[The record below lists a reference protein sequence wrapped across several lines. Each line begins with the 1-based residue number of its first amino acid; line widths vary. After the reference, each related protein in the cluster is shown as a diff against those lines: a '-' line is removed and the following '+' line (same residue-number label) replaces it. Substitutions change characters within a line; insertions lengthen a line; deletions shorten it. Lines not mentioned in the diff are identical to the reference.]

1 MGDGS
6 DALSRTMRFLETDN
20 GQRLAI
26 ALFSVVATAV
36 LVALPGTAAAYALG
50 LPYMFFVPGFAVVRL
65 FFWKGTGL
73 EARFVLSLG
82 ISILVII
89 FLGLFLVLTP
99 IGLDSNTTRASLIVF
114 SLAAVAAE
122 TFKARMAKPEPEPKG
137 TAKGKGGPKD
147 EEIEPFK
154 FDKVVAAM
162 VGTALVVSGVC
173 LALIITA
180 EYPSRTYFAMTEDG
194 SAKINS
200 TRVLGSNITLTIE
213 MHNGE
218 DGPRDFS
225 MAAYCWNDTHWG
237 TRWYNFS
244 MDEGDTRFVNVTFAL
259 DQPGVWR
266 FDFDLYIR
274 EEGQAP
280 YLYGNLHVWLSVV
293 E

>member
-1 MGDGS
+1 MTEDS
-6 DALSRTMRFLETDN
+6 DTLSRAVGFLETHN

-26 ALFSVVATAV
+26 ALFSTVATLV
-36 LVALPGTAAAYALG
+36 LVFLPGTAAAFALG

-65 FFWKGTGL
+65 FFWKGTSL

-82 ISILVII
+82 ISVLVII
-89 FLGLFLVLTP
+89 LLGLFLVLTP
-99 IGLDSNTTRASLIVF
+99 VGLDSNTTRGSLIVF
-114 SLAAVAAE
+114 ALAAVAAE
-122 TFKARMAKPEPEPKG
+122 MVKNRKAEDEPEPK
-137 TAKGKGGPKD
+137 TRTEKV
-147 EEIEPFK
+147 EPFK

-162 VGTALVVSGVC
+162 IGTALVVSGIC

-194 SAKINS
+194 SANINS
-200 TRVLGSNITLTIE
+200 TRVLGTNITLTIE

-218 DGPRDFS
+218 DGPREFS

-237 TRWYNFS
+237 TRWYNYS
-244 MDEGDTRFVNVTFAL
+244 MAEGDTRFVNVTFAL

-266 FDFDLYIR
+266 FDFDLYIQ
-274 EEGQAP
+274 ETGQER
-280 YLYGNLHVWLSVV
+280 YLYGNLHLWLSVV

>member
-1 MGDGS
+1 MGEGA
-6 DALSRTMRFLETDN
+6 DALSRVVGFLETHN
-20 GQRLAI
+20 GQRLTI
-26 ALFSVVATAV
+26 ALFSIVATLV
-36 LVALPGTAAAYALG
+36 LLLLPGTAAAFAFG

-65 FFWKGTGL
+65 FFWKGTSL

-82 ISILVII
+82 ISVLVII

-114 SLAAVAAE
+114 ALSAVAAE
-122 TFKARMAKPEPEPKG
+122 MVKNRNAEDE
-137 TAKGKGGPKD
+137 TAKKTRTEKV
-147 EEIEPFK
+147 EPFK

-162 VGTALVVSGVC
+162 LGTALVVSGIC

-218 DGPRDFS
+218 DGPREFS
-225 MAAYCWNDTHWG
+225 MAA
-237 TRWYNFS
+237 
-244 MDEGDTRFVNVTFAL
+244 
-259 DQPGVWR
+259 
-266 FDFDLYIR
+266 
-274 EEGQAP
+274 
-280 YLYGNLHVWLSVV
+280 
-293 E
+293 

>member
-1 MGDGS
+1 MRLTEGS
-6 DALSRTMRFLETDN
+6 DALNKLVGFLETHN
-20 GQRLAI
+20 GQRVAI
-26 ALFSVVATAV
+26 TLFSVVATLV
-36 LVALPGTAAAYALG
+36 LVLLPGTAAAFAFG

-65 FFWKGTGL
+65 FFWKGTSL

-99 IGLDSNTTRASLIVF
+99 IGLDSNTTRVSLIVF

-122 TFKARMAKPEPEPKG
+122 MVKNRSAKDEPEPE
-137 TAKGKGGPKD
+137 TTD
-147 EEIEPFK
+147 EHIEPFK

-162 VGTALVVSGVC
+162 IGTALVVSGVC

-218 DGPRDFS
+218 DGPRNFS

-237 TRWYNFS
+237 TRWYYNE
-244 MDEGDTRFVNVTFAL
+244 MEEGETWFVNVTFHL
-259 DQPGVWR
+259 DQTGVWR

-274 EEGQAP
+274 EEGQAQ

>member
-1 MGDGS
+1 MTEGS
-6 DALSRTMRFLETDN
+6 DSLNRIVSFLETHN
-20 GQRLAI
+20 GQRIAI
-26 ALFSVVATAV
+26 ALFSVVATLV
-36 LVALPGTAAAYALG
+36 LVLLPGTAAAYAFG

-65 FFWKGTGL
+65 FFWKGTSL

-99 IGLDSNTTRASLIVF
+99 IGLDSNTTRVSLIVF
-114 SLAAVAAE
+114 ALAAVAAE
-122 TFKARMAKPEPEPKG
+122 MVKNRDAKDEPEQKAP
-137 TAKGKGGPKD
+137 D
-147 EEIEPFK
+147 EHIEPFK

-162 VGTALVVSGVC
+162 IGTALVVSGVC

-218 DGPRDFS
+218 DGPRHFS

-237 TRWYNFS
+237 TRWYNYT
-244 MDEGDTRFVNVTFAL
+244 MEEGGTQFVNVTFHL
-259 DQPGVWR
+259 DQAGVWR
-266 FDFDLYIR
+266 FDFDLYIQ
-274 EEGQAP
+274 EEGQAE
-280 YLYGNLHVWLSVV
+280 YLYGNLHVWLSV
-293 E
+293 EE

>member
-1 MGDGS
+1 LEDGA
-6 DALSRTMRFLETDN
+6 DALSKVVGFLETHN

-26 ALFSVVATAV
+26 ALFSIVATLV
-36 LVALPGTAAAYALG
+36 LVLLPGTAAAFAFG

-65 FFWKGTGL
+65 FFWKGTTL

-82 ISILVII
+82 ISVLVII
-89 FLGLFLVLTP
+89 FLGLALVLTP
-99 IGLDSNTTRASLIVF
+99 IGLDSNTTRASLVVF
-114 SLAAVAAE
+114 ALATVAVEMVKNRKAE
-122 TFKARMAKPEPEPKG
+122 DEPATKTRTEKV
-137 TAKGKGGPKD
+137 
-147 EEIEPFK
+147 EPFK
-154 FDKVVAAM
+154 VDKVVAAM
-162 VGTALVVSGVC
+162 LGTALVVSGVC

-200 TRVLGSNITLTIE
+200 TRVFGSNITLTIE

-218 DGPRDFS
+218 DGPRGFS

-237 TRWYNFS
+237 TRWYNYT

-266 FDFDLYIR
+266 FDFDLYIQ
-274 EEGQAP
+274 EEGQER
-280 YLYGNLHVWLSVV
+280 YLYGNLHLWLDVV
-293 E
+293 EE

>member
-1 MGDGS
+1 MTEDG
-6 DALSRTMRFLETDN
+6 DALSRVVGFLETHN

-26 ALFSVVATAV
+26 ALFSIIATLV
-36 LVALPGTAAAYALG
+36 LVLLPGTAAAFAFG

-65 FFWKGTGL
+65 FFWKGTSL

-99 IGLDSNTTRASLIVF
+99 IGLDSDTTRISLIVF
-114 SLAAVAAE
+114 TLAAVAAE
-122 TFKARMAKPEPEPKG
+122 MGKNRKAEEEPEQE
-137 TAKGKGGPKD
+137 TTT

-162 VGTALVVSGVC
+162 IGTALVVSAIC
-173 LALIITA
+173 LGLIITA
-180 EYPSRTYFAMTEDG
+180 EYPSTTYFAMTEDG

-200 TRVLGSNITLTIE
+200 TRDLMSNITLTIE

-218 DGPRDFS
+218 DGPRHFA
-225 MAAYCWNDTHWG
+225 MAAYCWNDTHWDK
-237 TRWYNFS
+237 RWYNWT
-244 MDEGDTRFVNVTFAL
+244 MGEDDTKFANVTFYL

-266 FDFDLYIR
+266 FDFDLYIQ
-274 EEGQAP
+274 EVGEAE
-280 YLYGNLHVWLSVV
+280 YLYGNLHVWLNVV

>member
-1 MGDGS
+1 MTEGPDTLNRIVS
-6 DALSRTMRFLETDN
+6 FLETHN
-20 GQRLAI
+20 GQRIAI
-26 ALFSVVATAV
+26 ALFSVVATLV
-36 LVALPGTAAAYALG
+36 LVLLPGTAAAYAFG

-65 FFWKGTGL
+65 FFWKGTSL

-99 IGLDSNTTRASLIVF
+99 IGLDSNTTRVSLIVF
-114 SLAAVAAE
+114 ALAAVAAE
-122 TFKARMAKPEPEPKG
+122 MVKNRDAKDEPEQKAP
-137 TAKGKGGPKD
+137 D
-147 EEIEPFK
+147 EHIEPFK

-162 VGTALVVSGVC
+162 IGTALVVSGVC

-218 DGPRDFS
+218 DGPRHFS

-237 TRWYNFS
+237 TRWYNYT
-244 MDEGDTRFVNVTFAL
+244 MEEGDTQFVNVTFHL
-259 DQPGVWR
+259 DQAGVWR
-266 FDFDLYIR
+266 FDFDLYIQ
-274 EEGQAP
+274 EEGQAE
-280 YLYGNLHVWLSVV
+280 YLYGNLHVWLSV
-293 E
+293 EE

>member
-1 MGDGS
+1 
-6 DALSRTMRFLETDN
+6 
-20 GQRLAI
+20 
-26 ALFSVVATAV
+26 
-36 LVALPGTAAAYALG
+36 
-50 LPYMFFVPGFAVVRL
+50 VPGFAVVRL

-99 IGLDSNTTRASLIVF
+99 IGLDSGTTRVSLIVF

-122 TFKARMAKPEPEPKG
+122 MAKSAKARPGPEAKEK
-137 TAKGKGGPKD
+137 AAPKD

-162 VGTALVVSGVC
+162 IGTALVVSGVC

-218 DGPRDFS
+218 DGPREFS

-237 TRWYNFS
+237 TRWYNYT

-266 FDFDLYIR
+266 FDFDLYIQ
-274 EEGQAP
+274 EEAQAP

>member
-1 MGDGS
+1 MGESS
-6 DALSRTMRFLETDN
+6 DALGRAIGFLETHN
-20 GQRLAI
+20 GQRFAI
-26 ALFSVVATAV
+26 ALFSIVATIV
-36 LVALPGTAAAYALG
+36 LFLLPGTAAAYAFG

-99 IGLDSNTTRASLIVF
+99 IGLDSETTRLSLVVF
-114 SLAAVAAE
+114 ALAAVAAE
-122 TFKARMAKPEPEPKG
+122 TLKNRDAKDEPEPK
-137 TAKGKGGPKD
+137 AKD
-147 EEIEPFK
+147 EEVEPFK

-200 TRVLGSNITLTIE
+200 TRILGSNVTLTIE

-218 DGPRDFS
+218 DGPREFS
-225 MAAYCWNDTHWG
+225 MAAYCWNSTHWG
-237 TRWYNFS
+237 TRWYNFT

-259 DQPGVWR
+259 DQTGIWR
-266 FDFDLYIR
+266 FDFDLYIQ
-274 EEGQAP
+274 EEGQAQ